1 MISNWL
7 SILGISLA
15 NNLDNTG
22 VGVAYGAAGIRIS
35 VLVNLWISV
44 ITYLLTGSSAL
55 VGDYVG
61 HFLPSNVCKPLSAV
75 ILCTIGFLVMRPS
88 TKASR
93 ETPPTPTP
101 SLKGRESTSLSQPL
115 SPPGKGE
122 HRDSRAGTPTP
133 HPEERRLGEMHS
145 PPIGRLLEDP
155 LSGDWDGSRHID
167 FKEGTLLGVALSINN
182 VGGGISA
189 GLLHLSAG
197 WTALLSAVLSFCVLW
212 FGGMAGNRL
221 RATRVAKHAP
231 VLAGALLIAIGL
243 FQLR

>member
-1 MISNWL
+1 MSIAPNLLSSWL
-7 SILGISLA
+7 SIVGISLA

-44 ITYLLTGSSAL
+44 ITFLLTGSSAL

-61 HFLPSNVCKPLSAV
+61 HFLPPNVCKPLSAV

-88 TKASR
+88 TKGSKDI
-93 ETPPTPTP
+93 PPTPRPLP
-101 SLKGRESTSLSQPL
+101 SEKGVQETVN
-115 SPPGKGE
+115 
-122 HRDSRAGTPTP
+122 AGTHGECHGQESGSPTT
-133 HPEERRLGEMHS
+133 LHS
-145 PPIGRLLEDP
+145 SLLTINSVLDDP
-155 LSGDWDGSRHID
+155 LRGDWDGSRHID

-197 WTALLSAVLSFCVLW
+197 WTALISAVLSFCVLW